1 MTSLTESPAPPAL
14 PRDGLWDQN
23 PALVQMLGLCPL
35 MAVTTTTVN
44 GIALGLGTLAVL
56 VCSNLLISALRRWLR
71 DPIRLPACVLL
82 IAALVTAVDLLTQG
96 FLPELYRVLG
106 LFIPLIITNCAILGR
121 AETCARHHDMATAGL
136 DGLSYGL
143 GFLAVL
149 TLLGALRELL
159 GRGVL
164 LSNFDLLFTEISF
177 EGLRFTDSGL
187 LLMVLPPGAFIAFGF
202 LVAVFNLIR
211 MRRKAPE

>member
-1 MTSLTESPAPPAL
+1 MATELTAPPARPL
-14 PRDGLWDQN
+14 DGLWEQN

-35 MAVTTTTVN
+35 MAITTTTVN
-44 GIALGLGTLAVL
+44 GFALGVGTLAVL
-56 VCSNLLISALRRWLR
+56 VCSNLLISALRHWLR
-71 DPIRLPACVLL
+71 DPVRLPACVLL
-82 IAALVTAVDLLTQG
+82 IAALVTALELLTQG

-121 AETCARHHDMATAGL
+121 AESCARHHGLATAGL

-143 GFLAVL
+143 GFLLVL
-149 TLLGALRELL
+149 TLLGAIREIL

-164 LSNFDLLFTEISF
+164 LSDLNLISNNLTF
-177 EGLRFTDSGL
+177 EGLRFADGGL

-202 LVAVFNLIR
+202 LVAGFNIIQR
-211 MRRKAPE
+211 RRKVDE

>member
-1 MTSLTESPAPPAL
+1 MTSLNESSVPPAQ
-14 PRDGLWDQN
+14 PRAGLWEQN

-44 GIALGLGTLAVL
+44 GFALGLGTLAVL

-71 DPIRLPACVLL
+71 DPIRLPASVLL

-96 FLPELYRVLG
+96 FLPDLYRVLG

-136 DGLSYGL
+136 DGLCYGL

-149 TLLGALRELL
+149 TLLGALREIL
-159 GRGVL
+159 GRGVVLSNLDL
-164 LSNFDLLFTEISF
+164 LSPDISF
-177 EGLRFTDSGL
+177 EGLRFADSGL

-202 LVAVFNLIR
+202 LVAAFNLVR
-211 MRRKAPE
+211 SRRKASE

>member
-1 MTSLTESPAPPAL
+1 MNSPSESILPTGL
-14 PRDGLWDQN
+14 PRAGLWDQN

-44 GIALGLGTLAVL
+44 GLALGLGTLAVL

-82 IAALVTAVDLLTQG
+82 IAALVTALDLLTQG
-96 FLPELYRVLG
+96 FLPDLYRVLG

-143 GFLAVL
+143 GFLVVL
-149 TLLGALRELL
+149 TLLGALREVL

-164 LSNFDLLFTEISF
+164 MSDLDLLFASTSF
-177 EGLRFTDSGL
+177 EGLRFADSGL

-202 LVAVFNLIR
+202 LVAGFNLIR
-211 MRRKAPE
+211 TRSKGSE